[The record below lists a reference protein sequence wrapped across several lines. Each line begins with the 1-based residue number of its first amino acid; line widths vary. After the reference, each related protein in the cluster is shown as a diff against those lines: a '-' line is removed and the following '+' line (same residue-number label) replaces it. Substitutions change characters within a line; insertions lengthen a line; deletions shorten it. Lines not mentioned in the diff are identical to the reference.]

1 MTKYKFKRLDA
12 IATLIILLFFIINLA
27 TLMGFPSVH
36 SDELWLKGIAEEMID
51 AKSFSVTEPFYDLY
65 PRVIH
70 PFRWLYNGV
79 LILFLEIFAHSV
91 AAVRLV
97 SLIFATLSLVVFYWI
112 LRTSFENR
120 WFSRIGL
127 LLLALDIQFT
137 YSAHM
142 GRQETFILFL
152 MLLGYYQFHRLK
164 GVKSVLCL
172 SSIILLGMGVHPNSF
187 ILAVSFAALYF
198 VSWLLRLRPLSDLFG
213 LIGVTSIGVFVYGG
227 IGYLMNPTFLS
238 EYLGYGAALGVDASP
253 INRFEGFYWYW
264 YKLFHQIGG
273 TYDLFDIRWQLI
285 IAGLL
290 LVIWT
295 PFVVIK
301 IYQSRITSS
310 AFKGSVFKSASH
322 EQTAQWGVDAYAL
335 LIAIPTALLIIGR
348 YNQTAV
354 VFIMPFVIL
363 LLLETLSLISAGKIL
378 FHKKSPITAYVF
390 FILLASLWAYHLFYN
405 LQAYD
410 AQRFYTLT
418 YDEMLGKIESVV
430 PNTATVLGNLNVI
443 EAFDSNRFYDVRNLG
458 YLEENALTIEDY
470 LAERHIEYVIWHEE
484 MDYIARTSPR
494 WDFLYVSIEYDEAFH
509 QYLSEHAVVVDSFE
523 NPLYAMRISKFSGTY
538 PWMTTIYKLDN

>member
-1 MTKYKFKRLDA
+1 MTKHKFKRLDA
-12 IATLIILLFFIINLA
+12 VATLIILLFFIINLA
-27 TLMGFPSVH
+27 TLMGFPTVH

-79 LILFLEIFAHSV
+79 LILFLEIFSHSV

-97 SLIFATLSLVVFYWI
+97 SLVFGTLSLVVFYWI
-112 LRTSFENR
+112 LRNTFENK
-120 WFSRIGL
+120 WFSRVGL

-152 MLLGYYQFHRLK
+152 LLLGYYQFHK
-164 GVKSVLCL
+164 QQGIKSVLWL
-172 SSIILLGMGVHPNSF
+172 SAIILLGMGVHPNSF
-187 ILAVSFAALYF
+187 LLGVSFAALFF
-198 VSWLLRLRPLSDLFG
+198 VGWLLRKRPLSDLLG
-213 LIGVTSIGVFVYGG
+213 LIGVTGIGVFVYGG

-238 EYLGYGAALGVDASP
+238 EYLGYGAALGVDAAP
-253 INRFEGFYWYW
+253 INRLEGFYWYW
-264 YKLFHQIGG
+264 YKLYHQIGG

-285 IAGLL
+285 VAGLL

-301 IYQSRITSS
+301 SYQSRAT
-310 AFKGSVFKSASH
+310 FKSALQL
-322 EQTAQWGVDAYAL
+322 QTDPWGVDAYTI
-335 LIAIPTALLIIGR
+335 LISIPIALLIIGR

-354 VFIMPFVIL
+354 VFIIPFVIL
-363 LLLETLSLISAGKIL
+363 LLLETLSILSAGKIL
-378 FHKKSPITAYVF
+378 FHKKSPKTASVF
-390 FILLASLWAYHLFYN
+390 LILLASLWAYHLFYN

-418 YDEMLGKIESVV
+418 YDEMLDKIESVV
-430 PNTATVLGNLNVI
+430 PKTATVLGNLNVI
-443 EAFDSNRFYDVRNLG
+443 EAFDANRFYDVRNLG
-458 YLEENALTIEDY
+458 YLEENALTIENY
-470 LAERHIEYVIWHEE
+470 LAERKIEYVIWHEE
-484 MDYIARTSPR
+484 MDYIVRTSPR
-494 WDFLYVSIEYDEAFH
+494 WDFLYVTIAYEEALH

-538 PWMTTIYKLDN
+538 PWITTVYKLDN